1 MSAELLRLPFVF
13 IPEGAQAPAAW
24 RAAHADAISLP
35 ARLVW
40 RRGDVPGVHIQTV
53 QERRRGAP
61 PLSERGLATLR
72 RLTRPLVDHAGQPI
86 IGGNDDPVQFPS
98 TLPPAF
104 FVAQGHRLR
113 HLPVE
118 EIGQQ
123 LAVDLLKFVRGFPW
137 DTQRLD
143 GEYFREWVDYA
154 TIAIG
159 VYAAAAGLSE
169 HQILIV
175 QNIYA
180 SILSDFG
187 NAPRDQEYPNL
198 PRRNVRNT
206 RIGFRLYRQGQFD
219 LVPESERAR

>member
-1 MSAELLRLPFVF
+1 MTAEVLRLPFVF
-13 IPEGAQAPAAW
+13 IPDGAEAPAAW
-24 RAAHADAISLP
+24 RAAHPEAISLR

-40 RRGDVPGVHIQTV
+40 RRRGALGAHIQTV
-53 QERRRGAP
+53 QERRPGAP

-72 RLTRPLVDHAGQPI
+72 RLSRPLVDRDGQPI
-86 IGGNDDPVQFPS
+86 IGGNDDPVEFPS

-123 LAVDLLKFVRGFPW
+123 LAVDLLKFFRGLPW
-137 DTQRLD
+137 DAQRLD

-159 VYAAAAGLSE
+159 LYAAAAGLSE

-175 QNIYA
+175 QRIYA
-180 SILSDFG
+180 SLFSDFG
-187 NAPRDQEYPNL
+187 NATRDQEYPNL